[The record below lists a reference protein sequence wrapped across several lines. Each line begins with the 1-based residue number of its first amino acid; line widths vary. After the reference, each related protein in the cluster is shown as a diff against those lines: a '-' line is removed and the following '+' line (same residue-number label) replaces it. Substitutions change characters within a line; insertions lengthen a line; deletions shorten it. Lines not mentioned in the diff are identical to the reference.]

1 MDIRLPNG
9 VLLRGVPE
17 GTSKEEIQQKAIQ
30 SGLATPEDFAGAQGA
45 GQMDALGFAQ
55 QNIVPVLPELT
66 ATGGALAGA
75 ALGTAAF
82 PGAGTVVG
90 GLMGSAIGA
99 FAGGGFGESLR
110 QLLKDED
117 PDVVRTITEASKEGI
132 LDLAGGKFFDGLS
145 AVKSIAMK
153 RLGYGPK
160 DLSEKELIKELQE
173 QLERG
178 YGTTLRGS
186 QIDPMASI
194 VKGVESAA
202 EQAIGTRGSLEAV
215 AELQMKLV
223 DDEIKGIIQIA
234 PKLEGESLGLLVKN
248 LVENARVGASE
259 TFGQMFK
266 ELDEA
271 GKGVTVSLQG
281 PRNRAKAWRN
291 QKAEGLTKRMQEKI
305 DAGARI
311 PFTSA
316 QIQKAVDDVL
326 TLSPNTSFSNAFGKL
341 KDLKQRLTAMRGDP
355 ATANDPA
362 VAELTMIVKGFEESL
377 LKSTRKVDPQLAK
390 TYEKLMK
397 EYEKTQNVL
406 FSDVAVRM
414 MREGNPEE
422 IGRMLSKPGQVTP
435 VKEVR
440 KIIKEAK
447 KLGVK
452 EGGDIIKGIRKGFLA
467 KNLAAADGQGMTTLA
482 AFKKKLADRD
492 FARTFNE
499 LATESEKK
507 AIYKLLQ
514 KTEILSRG
522 VGGEFSLA
530 IRSAQLSGAQGI
542 LAGGGNA
549 GLIQN
554 LFKLLTPAKLA
565 DAVASPKTARQMLG
579 MVETAIK
586 YVRTPDEMPPEVA
599 RAFSTHLASL
609 AAATYGNIRDQ
620 EFQQTT
626 QPLIEELRAMQ

>member
-1 MDIRLPNG
+1 MNIELPNG
-9 VLLRGVPE
+9 QVI
-17 GTSKEEIQQKAIQ
+17 T
-30 SGLATPEDFAGAQGA
+30 GLPEDIDPDEVLKLALGA
-45 GQMDALGFAQ
+45 GLLSQEEVGRMKPQSFAQ
-55 QNIVPVLPELT
+55 QNIVPLLPELT

-82 PGAGTVVG
+82 PVLGTVAG
-90 GLMGSAIGA
+90 ALAGSAIGA
-99 FAGGGFGESLR
+99 FTGGGFGESLR
-110 QLLKDED
+110 QLLQDED
-117 PDVVRTITEASKEGI
+117 PDVLRAVGEASKEGS
-132 LDLAGGKFFDGLS
+132 LDLVGGKFFDAIGATKNL
-145 AVKSIAMK
+145 VMKS
-153 RLGYGPK
+153 LGYGPR
-160 DLSEKELIKELQE
+160 DMSEKKIIQELQNK
-173 QLERG
+173 LERD

-186 QIDPMASI
+186 QVDPTASI

-202 EQAIGTRGSLEAV
+202 EQAIGSRNSLEAI
-215 AELQMKLV
+215 AEVQNKYL
-223 DDEIKGIIQIA
+223 DDQIDGLIQVSS
-234 PKLEGESLGLLVKN
+234 KLEGESLGTLVKN

-266 ELDEA
+266 ELDQA
-271 GKGVTVSLQG
+271 GKGVQVSLQG
-281 PRNRAKAWRN
+281 PRNRARAWRS

-414 MREGNPEE
+414 MKQGNPEE

-435 VKEVR
+435 VKEIR

-452 EGGDIIKGIRKGFLA
+452 EGGDILKGIRKGFLA
-467 KNLAAADGQGMTTLA
+467 KNLASAEGQGMATLA
-482 AFKKKLADRD
+482 SFKKKLADPD

-499 LATESEKK
+499 LVPEAEKK
-507 AIYKLLQ
+507 KLYNLLQ
-514 KTEILSRG
+514 EAEILNRG

-530 IRSAQLSGAQGI
+530 VRSAQLAGAQGVI
-542 LAGGGNA
+542 AGGGNA
-549 GLIQN
+549 GLIAN
-554 LFKLLTPAKLA
+554 LAKVLTPAKMA
-565 DAVASPKTARQMLG
+565 EAVASPETARQMLG
-579 MVETAIK
+579 MIKTANK
-586 YVRTPDEMPPEVA
+586 YVGTPEKMPPQVA
-599 RAFSTHLASL
+599 RAFATHLANLS
-609 AAATYGNIRDQ
+609 AVTYGNVRDQ
-620 EFQQTT
+620 EFQQTA
-626 QPLIEELRAMQ
+626 QPMLEELRAMQ